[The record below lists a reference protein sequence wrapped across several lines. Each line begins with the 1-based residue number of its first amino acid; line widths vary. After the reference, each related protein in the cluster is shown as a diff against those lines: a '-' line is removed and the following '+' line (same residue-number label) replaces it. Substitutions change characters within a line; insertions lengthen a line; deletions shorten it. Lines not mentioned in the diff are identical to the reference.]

1 MGSNHGH
8 HPGGAATTPRAVRS
22 ASIVL
27 AVAGLLTL
35 LAVIWLWPGSPPA
48 GGPAAAVPPTL
59 VTGDVLSVD
68 RSSCPDATAPELA
81 PGCGVTVRLTEG
93 PDAGKRITT
102 DIPSGPG
109 APTVTAG
116 DGVTLAY
123 QADPANGKPYQIT
136 DHQRG
141 SQLWIL
147 VAAFVLAVLAFG
159 RWRGL
164 RALLG
169 LAVSFTILLM
179 FIVPGILAG
188 ESPLL
193 VAIVGAAAIML
204 TVLFLTNG
212 VNVETSIA
220 VLGTL
225 AALALTGLLAAVF
238 TGITHLTG
246 IASDDASYISV
257 TYPSVDMRGL
267 LLAGILIGALGVLDD
282 VTVTQAATVTELAT
296 ANPSYT
302 PGQLY
307 RAATRIGRAHIGS
320 VINTIILAYA
330 GASLPVLLL
339 LVAGRTP
346 TGQLLTEQLMAQE
359 LVRSGVGTIG
369 LITAVP
375 ITTALAALTARHT
388 LGRPAAR
395 QGRHAG

>member
-1 MGSNHGH
+1 
-8 HPGGAATTPRAVRS
+8 VRS
-22 ASIVL
+22 ATIVL
-27 AVAGLLTL
+27 AVAGLITL
-35 LAVIWLWPGSPPA
+35 LAVVWLWPGDPPRN
-48 GGPAAAVPPTL
+48 GPAAAVPPTL
-59 VTGDVLSVD
+59 VAGDVVAVD
-68 RSSCPDATAPELA
+68 RSSCPDAAVPELA
-81 PGCGVTVRLTEG
+81 PGCAVTVRLTEG

-102 DIPSGPG
+102 DIPAGPG
-109 APTVTAG
+109 APKVTVG

-123 QADPANGKPYQIT
+123 QPDSANGKPYQIT

-141 SQLWIL
+141 ASLWLL

-164 RALLG
+164 RALAG
-169 LAVSFTILLM
+169 LAVSFTILLT

-193 VAIVGAAAIML
+193 VAIVGSAAIML
-204 TVLFLTNG
+204 TVLYLTNG
-212 VNVETSIA
+212 VNIETSIA

-225 AALALTGLLAAVF
+225 AALALTGLLAALF

-282 VTVTQAATVTELAT
+282 VTVTQAATVTELAV

-302 PGQLY
+302 PRQLY
-307 RAATRIGRAHIGS
+307 RAATRIGRAHIAS

-375 ITTALAALTARHT
+375 ITTALAAFTARRGLT
-388 LGRPAAR
+388 PSGGRSTEADGRLTETDGRRAR
-395 QGRHAG
+395 HRHAE